1 MMLTF
6 RPSFLI
12 FALLLVHKSLQHLPS
27 ASELC
32 AAACSSAL
40 DEVVFNTTVETD
52 DYYTGY
58 CEDTLRFSSIFFC
71 IRIHCSQSQ
80 IESAV
85 NYAVEDCHTEVH
97 VDTPSY
103 QSVIAGYSDEAL
115 SAIPIISMKEPS
127 KEIVNVTVL
136 PSEEGYLLAMRTWVS
151 FSLFLLLTFFS
162 FLFFL
167 SPPSS
172 SQNQNQKSYH
182 IITSN
187 SLPPPKL
194 FSTYCLSWSIADPF
208 FKINWIETIHQRRK
222 RALYCLVSKGRTP
235 IRPSL
240 IPFKHKDFFF
250 CKIPFPPHPRLKLF
264 KILVGSRTVSGPLFF
279 WLGSQTDCS
288 HT

>member
-1 MMLTF
+1 MMLTC

-80 IESAV
+80 IETAV

-115 SAIPIISMKEPS
+115 SAIPIISMEPS
-127 KEIVNVTVL
+127 KEIVNITVI
-136 PSEEGYLLAMRTWVS
+136 PSEEAYLLAMRTWVS
-151 FSLFLLLTFFS
+151 FHFSSLDFYFFIFLLPPLKSKSKIIS
-162 FLFFL
+162 F
-167 SPPSS
+167 
-172 SQNQNQKSYH
+172 H
-182 IITSN
+182 
-187 SLPPPKL
+187 
-194 FSTYCLSWSIADPF
+194 
-208 FKINWIETIHQRRK
+208 
-222 RALYCLVSKGRTP
+222 
-235 IRPSL
+235 
-240 IPFKHKDFFF
+240 HK
-250 CKIPFPPHPRLKLF
+250 
-264 KILVGSRTVSGPLFF
+264 
-279 WLGSQTDCS
+279 
-288 HT
+288 